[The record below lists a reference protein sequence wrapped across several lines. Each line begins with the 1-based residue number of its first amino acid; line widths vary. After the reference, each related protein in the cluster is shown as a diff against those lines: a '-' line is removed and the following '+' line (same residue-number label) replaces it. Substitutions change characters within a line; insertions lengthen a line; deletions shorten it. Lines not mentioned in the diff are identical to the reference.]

1 MKKELGEDI
10 QCPYC
15 GKMFFEGD
23 QIEIIKKDGKL
34 FIYCSGCGQYLE
46 VEVHKDEK
54 VYI

>member
-23 QIEIIKKDGKL
+23 EVEVYEKNGS
-34 FIYCSGCGQYLE
+34 FVIYCSGCGQELE
-46 VEVHKDEK
+46 VEVHKDGK